1 MHPNEYLKAL
11 SNGDRAIIKEI
22 YVKTYPKVVT
32 FILKNNGFNTDAEDI
47 FQKGLLQLIARYKVK
62 PFSISDS
69 FEAYFFTVCKN
80 LWRRELNKRK
90 RRLTKQGALE
100 LLTEEQDIAVAS
112 MEQEKWELFQEKI
125 NHLSDNCKTILKLF
139 FKKVAY
145 SEIMDKMEYASD
157 NVLRQRIFKC
167 KKKLT
172 ELIRSDLRYK
182 ILKRI

>member
-32 FILKNNGFNTDAEDI
+32 FILKNNGFTTDAEDI
-47 FQKGLLQLIARYKVK
+47 FQKA
-62 PFSISDS
+62 FSISDS

-182 ILKRI
+182 TLKRI